1 VVAVAND
8 EPRGLS
14 GASNSG
20 VRAARGAVVAFLDD
34 DAVAAPDW
42 LAWLMPGYLDASVI
56 GVGGSI
62 APQWSSDRPAWFPEE
77 FDWVVGC
84 TYRGMPEQAA
94 AVRNLIGANMS
105 FRREVFERLGGF
117 RSGIGRVGTRPVGCE
132 ETEFCVRALQQLPGR
147 RFLFEPRA
155 RVAHRVPPERAT
167 WSYFRRRCLAEGR
180 SKALVSRYVG
190 AADGLAS
197 ERAYTLRTLPSGVAR
212 SLSTAA
218 RHGSGASVVQ
228 AGVIVAGVTITTA
241 GYVTGR
247 LLSSR
252 PVTPPAMHSALAQ
265 PTVAPPAALAGAFG
279 RDELRDDI
287 ATRG

>member
-1 VVAVAND
+1 
-8 EPRGLS
+8 
-14 GASNSG
+14 
-20 VRAARGAVVAFLDD
+20 
-34 DAVAAPDW
+34 
-42 LAWLMPGYLDASVI
+42 
-56 GVGGSI
+56 
-62 APQWSSDRPAWFPEE
+62 
-77 FDWVVGC
+77 
-84 TYRGMPEQAA
+84 MPEQAA

-105 FRREVFERLGGF
+105 FRRAVFERLGGF

-190 AADGLAS
+190 VADGLAS
-197 ERAYTLRTLPSGVAR
+197 ERAYTLRTLPSGVVR

-218 RHGSGASVVQ
+218 RHGSRADVAQ
-228 AGVIVAGVTITTA
+228 AGVIVAGVAITTA

-247 LLSSR
+247 LLPSR
-252 PVTPPAMHSALAQ
+252 PLTSPAPRPVHTR
-265 PTVAPPAALAGAFG
+265 PTGAPPVALAGAFG
-279 RDELRDDI
+279 RDELRDDV